1 MATYTVNLS
10 VKGMKDLKNYF
21 EKIRKLLTGKRIYN
35 YIAKKCMEELNQIT
49 LERLSSTDTKK
60 DVNESYYAS
69 RHQYRIEGDT
79 IYIFNDST
87 IDIASKNMSETTK
100 AKYPAQLSLAK
111 IVEYGIGYTGAN
123 FTVVPEGSE
132 LPSDDWK
139 YDVNNHGYRGWYYT
153 DENGEVVWTNG
164 YEGKLI
170 FHELVIRIKKNAST
184 WIKDYIEKNIK

>member
-21 EKIRKLLTGKRIYN
+21 GKTRKLLTGKRIYN

-49 LERLSSTDTKK
+49 LERLTSIDTKK
-60 DVNESYYAS
+60 DINESYYAS

-100 AKYPAQLSLAK
+100 AK
-111 IVEYGIGYTGAN
+111 
-123 FTVVPEGSE
+123 
-132 LPSDDWK
+132 
-139 YDVNNHGYRGWYYT
+139 
-153 DENGEVVWTNG
+153 
-164 YEGKLI
+164 
-170 FHELVIRIKKNAST
+170 
-184 WIKDYIEKNIK
+184 